1 MNIFVPKINSKYK
14 AEFQPPTV
22 KPLDENGHVR
32 RADIDSGLAKIVI
45 DPQFLEGDHVNYRQ
59 VSSAGTWFGQ
69 LIVKDPTSPLKWR
82 CTN

>member
-22 KPLDENGHVR
+22 KPLDEYGHVR

-69 LIVKDPTSPLKWR
+69 LIVRILPSPLKWR